1 MFLFF
6 PFFFFLGG
14 LARSQ
19 VLEWFHFTA
28 CVLCLICTCVS
39 EGEVKKY
46 DREREKELTF
56 EFVRLFVC
64 FLLFFEM
71 LFKFLVYYLLES

>member
-1 MFLFF
+1 M
-6 PFFFFLGG
+6 
-14 LARSQ
+14 
-19 VLEWFHFTA
+19 
-28 CVLCLICTCVS
+28 
-39 EGEVKKY
+39 KKY